1 MVDRRCRLGAPWEIE
16 DMTIKDSEALRITA
30 KRVCWCGNFVSLA
43 LIWWGIEFRN
53 RFGRGMDD

>member
-1 MVDRRCRLGAPWEIE
+1 MGAPWEIE